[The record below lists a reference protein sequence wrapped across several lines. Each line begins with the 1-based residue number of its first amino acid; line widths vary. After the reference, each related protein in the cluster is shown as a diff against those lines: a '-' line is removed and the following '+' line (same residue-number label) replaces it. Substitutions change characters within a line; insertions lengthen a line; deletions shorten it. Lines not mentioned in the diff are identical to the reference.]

1 MKASLIVPCAF
12 ALFALSACADE
23 DVATI
28 ATEHP
33 IPSKDASPDSGT
45 SNETGTG
52 GDAAASDGTSGNDG
66 ALGEGSPDG
75 SQTEAGRDAEAGSAG
90 DGGDSSSPDAGRRD
104 GGPGGDGG
112 LVIMTDAAAADAS
125 FQLKNPSGTN
135 LLSFSD
141 IHADCN
147 AVTGS
152 PAGTFVM
159 TCQEK
164 SGTSFAPYL
173 SAAAGP
179 CRTVTV
185 TFATNPTTGPTT
197 GLTLA
202 VVAKTAPAQGEAFV
216 VYQESI
222 DCTPANTNGWSVSQ
236 TGGTLR
242 VDSRGDTGMNFTLTN
257 VPLAPSSSAGVVN
270 QNAAGT
276 FTLSGTGFS
285 RLPFGIK

>member
-1 MKASLIVPCAF
+1 MKASFLISSVL

-28 ATEHP
+28 AAEHP
-33 IPSKDASPDSGT
+33 TPPAK
-45 SNETGTG
+45 
-52 GDAAASDGTSGNDG
+52 DAAAETAAPDDGSTSDGAPGDDGSTDG
-66 ALGEGSPDG
+66 AMSEGS
-75 SQTEAGRDAEAGSAG
+75 SG
-90 DGGDSSSPDAGRRD
+90 DGGQAEASGDAEGGSASEGGDGGRRE

-112 LVIMTDAAAADAS
+112 LVIGSDGGAKDAS
-125 FQLKNPSGTN
+125 FQIKNAAGTN

-141 IHADCN
+141 IRADCN
-147 AVTGS
+147 AVNGAT
-152 PAGTFVM
+152 AGTFVM
-159 TCQEK
+159 TCEEK
-164 SGTSFAPYL
+164 SGTSASTYW
-173 SAAAGP
+173 SDVGP
-179 CRTVTV
+179 CRTVKV

-222 DCTPANTNGWSVSQ
+222 DCTAANTNGWSVAQ
-236 TGGTLR
+236 TGGTLKI
-242 VDSRGDTGMNFTLTN
+242 DTRGDTGMNFTLAS
-257 VPLAPSSSAGVVN
+257 VPLAPSSAAGVVN

-276 FTLSGTGFS
+276 FILGGTGFS